1 MQEFSWVKYNTH
13 KMELQI
19 IAKELKLKSRDK
31 YKNEL
36 AYISRIILK
45 SHYGNKPMNC
55 FLDDFEFYFRESV
68 EYVFSILKGD
78 KNHLS
83 IYHAVIIA
91 IGIIDNYY
99 DALLLL
105 EASGIPFLNIEY
117 DMLMVF
123 LQRFYSNEAI
133 KGMSIKERIDIKD
146 KILDNTEKEKLNLIF
161 M

>member
-1 MQEFSWVKYNTH
+1 
-13 KMELQI
+13 
-19 IAKELKLKSRDK
+19 
-31 YKNEL
+31 
-36 AYISRIILK
+36 
-45 SHYGNKPMNC
+45 MNC